1 MPTTTTHPPR
11 RARVALAVLAASL
24 AAFVPVSLLVT
35 ARPAVADPG
44 TGIANNPWPTSCDMR
59 IGVVVDRSHS
69 IRSAGDQNPGL
80 VRAAVGGLAERLGG
94 TGAAMAIWSFSTL
107 ASGFSGP
114 NPLGGA
120 TVDAGDYPSVGFTSL
135 DTPAGRGAVRSTVDA
150 IPFDL
155 PAADPT
161 DPARE
166 RLGATNWE
174 AGLGRGSHGIPGAVA
189 PNGDRPTDA
198 DVLVFVTDGNPTIRN
213 AQLAGLGA
221 GTPDDDV
228 EAALDAAEDVKTTG
242 AATRVVAVGV
252 GDVNVTNLERV
263 TGGYPAAQE
272 GQDYWTTDFGGL
284 GDALFD
290 VATRICGGSLVVR
303 KLVPGTPAG
312 SWVPRPGWE
321 FTADFTGADPAFL
334 EPGTALTTG
343 ADGSV
348 TMSWLNPAG
357 DTEVTITEQLQADQR
372 LAGVSCETVSSDAQ
386 GSTVREAGGEVG
398 GDTTE
403 TPWFTVT
410 VPRHAQT
417 VCEVRNYRNG
427 PDLVMEKEAVPAQIE
442 GQGDVTFNVTLT
454 NPDQVEPVRIDAL
467 LDDHYGDLF
476 DRGNSRVRDNSCDDS
491 EPGSRV
497 MAPGASGTCSF
508 VARVTPAPDGGPHRN
523 VVTLHG
529 VELLPDG
536 SEGDPVVVSAEA
548 TVTFTRAPT
557 PDLVVTKDD
566 GIDRIPPGGETT
578 YDLTVANHG
587 DAEATGVILTDVLP
601 DGVRFVSASDGA
613 ALDPAGDAARDGSP
627 AVVWPWFALA
637 PGEERSVQVTVR
649 VDDRAVAGTEL
660 RNQAIVGDDGRH
672 GADANPDDNVD
683 VDVDTVVVPVLDE
696 PPVTRPP
703 APSTG
708 GLLPRTG
715 GDVAELA
722 LWGGALAA
730 AGAALVGLARRSPG
744 GRLRLPLRLRPR
756 T

>member
-1 MPTTTTHPPR
+1 
-11 RARVALAVLAASL
+11 
-24 AAFVPVSLLVT
+24 
-35 ARPAVADPG
+35 
-44 TGIANNPWPTSCDMR
+44 
-59 IGVVVDRSHS
+59 
-69 IRSAGDQNPGL
+69 
-80 VRAAVGGLAERLGG
+80 
-94 TGAAMAIWSFSTL
+94 
-107 ASGFSGP
+107 
-114 NPLGGA
+114 
-120 TVDAGDYPSVGFTSL
+120 
-135 DTPAGRGAVRSTVDA
+135 
-150 IPFDL
+150 
-155 PAADPT
+155 
-161 DPARE
+161 
-166 RLGATNWE
+166 
-174 AGLGRGSHGIPGAVA
+174 
-189 PNGDRPTDA
+189 DRPTDA

-221 GTPDDDV
+221 GTSDDDV

-252 GDVNVTNLERV
+252 GEVNVANLERV
-263 TGGYPAAQE
+263 TGGYPVAQE

-303 KLVPGTPAG
+303 KLVPGTLAG

-321 FTADFTGADPAFL
+321 FAADFTGADPAFL

-357 DTEVTITEQLQADQR
+357 DTEVTITEQLQVDQR
-372 LAGVSCETVSSDAQ
+372 LAGVSCETTSSDAQ
-386 GSTVREAGGEVG
+386 GSIVREAGGEIG
-398 GDTTE
+398 GEATE

-427 PDLVMEKEAVPAQIE
+427 PDLVMDKQAVPAQIE
-442 GQGDVTFNVTLT
+442 EPGDVTFTLTLT

-476 DRGNSRVRDNSCDDS
+476 DRDNPRVRDNTCDDS
-491 EPGSRV
+491 EPGTRV

-508 VARVTPAPDGGPHRN
+508 VARVTPAADGGPHHD

-529 VELLPDG
+529 VELRPDG

-578 YDLTVANHG
+578 YRLTVANHG
-587 DAEATGVILTDVLP
+587 DAEATGVTLTDVLP

-637 PGEERSVQVTVR
+637 PGEERTVEVTVR

-660 RNQAIVGDDGRH
+660 RNQAVVGDDGRH
-672 GADANPDDNVD
+672 GADANLDDNVD

-696 PPVTRPP
+696 PPVPRPP
-703 APSTG
+703 A
-708 GLLPRTG
+708 
-715 GDVAELA
+715 
-722 LWGGALAA
+722 
-730 AGAALVGLARRSPG
+730 
-744 GRLRLPLRLRPR
+744 
-756 T
+756 